1 MVLSNFIDALHVF
14 RDSIPKGIDPD
25 IYISSSK
32 TYGLCFT
39 AQYEFDGVHY
49 TFQIKPTDT
58 GMVQVSTSEVERI
71 DKR

>member
-32 TYGLCFT
+32 TYGLCIKT
-39 AQYEFDGVHY
+39 QYESNGVHY

-58 GMVQVSTSEVERI
+58 GMVQVSTSVVERI